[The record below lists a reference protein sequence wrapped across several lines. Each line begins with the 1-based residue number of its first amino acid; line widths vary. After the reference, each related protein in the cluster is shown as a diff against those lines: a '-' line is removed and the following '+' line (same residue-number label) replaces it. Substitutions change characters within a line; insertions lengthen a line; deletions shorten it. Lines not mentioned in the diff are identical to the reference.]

1 MIEYGANVLRTVRK
15 VHVSR
20 IYAIDSFCFYLHR
33 PSGKL
38 GLRHVNRNE
47 PSLIPVTLVRLDEG
61 AGESS
66 FFTLMLDCVECVE
79 D

>member
-1 MIEYGANVLRTVRK
+1 MIEHGANILRTVCK
-15 VHVSR
+15 VHVRR
-20 IYAIDSFCFYLHR
+20 IYAINCFCFYLHR

-38 GLRHVNRNE
+38 GLWHVNWNE

-66 FFTLMLDCVECVE
+66 FFTLVLDCVEGIE